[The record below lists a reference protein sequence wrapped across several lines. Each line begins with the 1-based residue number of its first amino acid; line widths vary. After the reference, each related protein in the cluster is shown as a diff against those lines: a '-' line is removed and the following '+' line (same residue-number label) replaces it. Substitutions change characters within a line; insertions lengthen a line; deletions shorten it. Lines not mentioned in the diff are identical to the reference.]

1 MMNAHMNRRAFLKT
15 LETFGA
21 AVAFSGFECLSAN
34 GQSANAVMPKK
45 VDALTNKPVLTIA
58 HCCDP
63 QFGFGETKDSYAVDL
78 GKLEKELE
86 LVNAANPDVVFF
98 AGDMCHDHN
107 DLKKDWPTLLKGI
120 NAPVLTAVGNHDVP
134 DPVKR
139 ADVDLFCEVFGAEYA
154 SLDINGWKL
163 IVVNSQYCRETDE
176 TELYEKQVDWF
187 QKELASAKAKGTPV
201 ILGSHV
207 PPFVKSAD
215 EKDEYFNFPTKIRQ
229 DYLDFALESGTRFYL
244 AGHTHTTLAR
254 EYKAMPILNAE
265 TTSRN
270 FDKRPF
276 GFRILKIDSEM
287 NFEWNFVGLE

>member
-21 AVAFSGFECLSAN
+21 AVALSSFECLSAN

-45 VDALTNKPVLTIA
+45 VDALANKPVLTVA

-63 QFGFGETKDSYAVDL
+63 QFGFGESKDSYAADL

-163 IVVNSQYCRETDE
+163 IVVNSQY
-176 TELYEKQVDWF
+176 
-187 QKELASAKAKGTPV
+187 
-201 ILGSHV
+201 
-207 PPFVKSAD
+207 
-215 EKDEYFNFPTKIRQ
+215 
-229 DYLDFALESGTRFYL
+229 
-244 AGHTHTTLAR
+244 
-254 EYKAMPILNAE
+254 
-265 TTSRN
+265 
-270 FDKRPF
+270 
-276 GFRILKIDSEM
+276 
-287 NFEWNFVGLE
+287 